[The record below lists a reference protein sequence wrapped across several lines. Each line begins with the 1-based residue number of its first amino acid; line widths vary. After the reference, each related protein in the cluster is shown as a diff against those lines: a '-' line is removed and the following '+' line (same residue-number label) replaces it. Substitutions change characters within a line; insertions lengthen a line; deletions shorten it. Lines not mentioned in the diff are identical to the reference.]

1 MKLGVG
7 RFESVSILGFN
18 SPEWLLSNNGAIA
31 AGGFAAGIYTTN
43 EPPACK
49 YIVDH
54 CNARVVVVEGQK
66 QLDKILAI
74 RAELPKLAAIVVYGG
89 DFDKSANDGVGPGTA
104 KVYGWDEF
112 MTLGEKISDADLQSR
127 IDDQQPGHCC
137 TLIYTSGTTGNPKAV
152 MISHDNVTWT
162 TRANLDHQPAIT
174 SGPLRVV
181 SYNVFTLGRE
191 AGAGEAQL
199 RAPAL
204 AAQFAGAQVDVALQQ
219 ETRGRQQGRAQVGVD
234 LKKFNASV
242 ADYGALLSP
251 LDARGNPAPLDG
263 GAAARFHA
271 GRALAHEGLYQ
282 WAEALEDYEA
292 TLALA
297 KAGNFAPDPY
307 VVNAVGNCRASL
319 GDWRG
324 AREEYLE
331 SAALF
336 QTSKGF
342 RNGAS
347 TTQRLDGAVYASAN
361 AALAAAQLGDEAAAE
376 REFRAVARRAPNS
389 ADARAALAALLYASG
404 RVAEAEEQWEQ
415 ACTRN
420 VGCGKYRDMDY
431 VARVRRWPPAMT
443 QKLEAFLKIR

>member
-1 MKLGVG
+1 M
-7 RFESVSILGFN
+7 
-18 SPEWLLSNNGAIA
+18 
-31 AGGFAAGIYTTN
+31 
-43 EPPACK
+43 
-49 YIVDH
+49 
-54 CNARVVVVEGQK
+54 
-66 QLDKILAI
+66 
-74 RAELPKLAAIVVYGG
+74 RAEAP
-89 DFDKSANDGVGPGTA
+89 
-104 KVYGWDEF
+104 
-112 MTLGEKISDADLQSR
+112 R
-127 IDDQQPGHCC
+127 
-137 TLIYTSGTTGNPKAV
+137 
-152 MISHDNVTWT
+152 
-162 TRANLDHQPAIT
+162 
-174 SGPLRVV
+174 
-181 SYNVFTLGRE
+181 
-191 AGAGEAQL
+191 AGAPPRLRRRAALALFGSAL
-199 RAPAL
+199 AFPPRAPASESPT
-204 AAQFAGAQVDVALQQ
+204 AALQR
-219 ETRGRQQGRAQVGVD
+219 EATDAYELADFPRAYRALSRLCDEDPANRAKWLEGRAQVGVD

-242 ADYGALLSP
+242 TDYGALLSP
-251 LDARGNPAPLDG
+251 LDARGNPAPLDS

-376 REFRAVARRAPNS
+376 REFRAARGVRQIALTRAPRSPRSCTPRGASRRRRSSGNRRARETWGAGS
-389 ADARAALAALLYASG
+389 TGTWTTSRASG
-404 RVAEAEEQWEQ
+404 
-415 ACTRN
+415 
-420 VGCGKYRDMDY
+420 GG
-431 VARVRRWPPAMT
+431 RR
-443 QKLEAFLKIR
+443 R

>member
-1 MKLGVG
+1 MGSAATQRPPRGLGVARG
-7 RFESVSILGFN
+7 RLRADRLA
-18 SPEWLLSNNGAIA
+18 PPAA
-31 AGGFAAGIYTTN
+31 CRAARAGGPGAR
-43 EPPACK
+43 EPPRLRRRDA
-49 YIVDH
+49 
-54 CNARVVVVEGQK
+54 
-66 QLDKILAI
+66 LAFFGS
-74 RAELPKLAAIVVYGG
+74 ALALP
-89 DFDKSANDGVGPGTA
+89 P
-104 KVYGWDEF
+104 
-112 MTLGEKISDADLQSR
+112 
-127 IDDQQPGHCC
+127 
-137 TLIYTSGTTGNPKAV
+137 
-152 MISHDNVTWT
+152 
-162 TRANLDHQPAIT
+162 
-174 SGPLRVV
+174 
-181 SYNVFTLGRE
+181 
-191 AGAGEAQL
+191 
-199 RAPAL
+199 RAPASESPT
-204 AAQFAGAQVDVALQQ
+204 AALQR
-219 ETRGRQQGRAQVGVD
+219 EATEAYELADFPRAYRALSRLCDEDPANRAKWLEGRAQVGVD

-297 KAGNFAPDPY
+297 RAGNFAPDPY
-307 VVNAVGNCRASL
+307 VINAVGNCRASL
-319 GDWRG
+319 GDYDG
-324 AREEYLE
+324 AREAYRT

-361 AALAAAQLGDEAAAE
+361 AALAAAQLGDEDAAE

-420 VGCGKYRDMDY
+420 VGCGKYRDLDY
-431 VARVRRWPPAMT
+431 VARVRRWPPAMVR
-443 QKLEAFLKIR
+443 KLEAFLEIR